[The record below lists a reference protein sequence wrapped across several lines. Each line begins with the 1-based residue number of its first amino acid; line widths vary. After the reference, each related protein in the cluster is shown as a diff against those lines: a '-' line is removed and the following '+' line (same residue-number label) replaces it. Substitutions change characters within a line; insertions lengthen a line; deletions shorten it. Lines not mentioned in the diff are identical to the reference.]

1 MQIRKKFKYSKDN
14 DGQINIIYN
23 IPDEV
28 YTNTRIKGE
37 PFARLKVDHP
47 KLFKIVKELHDYDIL
62 IVAIGILIA
71 IGFTAIF
78 IELLALCVRPISML
92 EIVGTIAIFLIIILL
107 AYVQCRI
114 EKMFEQSE
122 PYHIRAE
129 LFKAIVYDE
138 TRIYPGY
145 SNKKKKITD
154 IEIDCEKNPYS
165 CSNYIYCQFS
175 PPLKNGKSCTVEFRF
190 EDDLKYETIIKRK

>member
-1 MQIRKKFKYSKDN
+1 MRLKGILPIFTAPALPARHLKNAHPDQKITKKILTKTKV
-14 DGQINIIYN
+14 INIIYN

-28 YTNTRIKGE
+28 YTNARIKGE
-37 PFARLKVDHP
+37 PFAKLKLGHP
-47 KLFKIVKELHDYDIL
+47 RLFKIVKELYDYDIL
-62 IVAIGILIA
+62 ITAIAILIT

-154 IEIDCEKNPYS
+154 IITCIN
-165 CSNYIYCQFS
+165 NF
-175 PPLKNGKSCTVEFRF
+175 
-190 EDDLKYETIIKRK
+190 

>member
-1 MQIRKKFKYSKDN
+1 MQELKASHLQTESWSSKTVQN
-14 DGQINIIYN
+14 SKG
-23 IPDEV
+23 
-28 YTNTRIKGE
+28 TTR
-37 PFARLKVDHP
+37 
-47 KLFKIVKELHDYDIL
+47 YDIL

-78 IELLALCVRPISML
+78 IELLVFCVRPISML
-92 EIVGTIAIFLIIILL
+92 AIVGTVAIFLIITLL
-107 AYVQCRI
+107 VYVQCRI

-154 IEIDCEKNPYS
+154 KKLIVKRIL
-165 CSNYIYCQFS
+165 I
-175 PPLKNGKSCTVEFRF
+175 LA
-190 EDDLKYETIIKRK
+190 TIILLSVFTVLKERKIVYC

>member
-1 MQIRKKFKYSKDN
+1 MQIRKKFKYSDDN

-92 EIVGTIAIFLIIILL
+92 EIVGTIVIFLIIILL

>member
-1 MQIRKKFKYSKDN
+1 MQELKASHLQTESWSSKTVQN
-14 DGQINIIYN
+14 SKG
-23 IPDEV
+23 
-28 YTNTRIKGE
+28 TTR
-37 PFARLKVDHP
+37 
-47 KLFKIVKELHDYDIL
+47 YDIL

-78 IELLALCVRPISML
+78 IELLVFCVRPISML
-92 EIVGTIAIFLIIILL
+92 AIVGTVAIFLIITLL
-107 AYVQCRI
+107 VYVQCRI

-154 IEIDCEKNPYS
+154 IEIDWKR
-165 CSNYIYCQFS
+165 I
-175 PPLKNGKSCTVEFRF
+175 LI
-190 EDDLKYETIIKRK
+190 LATIISIVSFHRP

>member
-62 IVAIGILIA
+62 IVAIGILIV
-71 IGFTAIF
+71 
-78 IELLALCVRPISML
+78 LLGI
-92 EIVGTIAIFLIIILL
+92 T
-107 AYVQCRI
+107 
-114 EKMFEQSE
+114 MFFN
-122 PYHIRAE
+122 P
-129 LFKAIVYDE
+129 LFANAIVPICL
-138 TRIYPGY
+138 R
-145 SNKKKKITD
+145 
-154 IEIDCEKNPYS
+154 
-165 CSNYIYCQFS
+165 FS
-175 PPLKNGKSCTVEFRF
+175 GR
-190 EDDLKYETIIKRK
+190 

>member
-1 MQIRKKFKYSKDN
+1 MQELKASHLQTESWSSKTVQN
-14 DGQINIIYN
+14 SKG
-23 IPDEV
+23 
-28 YTNTRIKGE
+28 TTR
-37 PFARLKVDHP
+37 
-47 KLFKIVKELHDYDIL
+47 YDIL

-78 IELLALCVRPISML
+78 IELLVFCVRPISML
-92 EIVGTIAIFLIIILL
+92 AIVGTVAIFLIITLL
-107 AYVQCRI
+107 VYVQCRI

-154 IEIDCEKNPYS
+154 KKLIVKRIL
-165 CSNYIYCQFS
+165 I
-175 PPLKNGKSCTVEFRF
+175 LA
-190 EDDLKYETIIKRK
+190 TIISIVSFHRP